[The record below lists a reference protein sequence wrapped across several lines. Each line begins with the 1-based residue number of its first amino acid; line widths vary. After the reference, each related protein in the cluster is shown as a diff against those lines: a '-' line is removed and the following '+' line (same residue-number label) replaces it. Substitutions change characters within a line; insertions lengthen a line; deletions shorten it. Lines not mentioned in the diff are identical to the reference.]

1 MFVKTNMEMA
11 KKQGKAEGLAE
22 GIEKGIEQGK
32 VMIINKM
39 FENGFDNKTI
49 SNLSGMK
56 EEVIQQLRQHHI
68 ASHAVADKG

>member
-1 MFVKTNMEMA
+1 
-11 KKQGKAEGLAE
+11 
-22 GIEKGIEQGK
+22 
-32 VMIINKM
+32 MIINKM